1 MKSEWKFYFE
11 SKDFRFEQAYEVVA
25 EIGGEQAKVF
35 GFPAEKLEFPM
46 VIEPDAESRFNL
58 SGQTGVI
65 KITLPGDMDQT
76 KDLAYLTAIRASDH
90 ISFLNG
96 ELKLLGGLVHGEH
109 LPETPEEAE
118 QLGENR
124 YFFIVQFVE
133 APLPGAFD
141 ESSFT
146 QIASNQTT
154 RVAMKQY
161 NASLKAENPI
171 DRFLGLFR
179 IIEDFYGPKSDKEK
193 KSLAGVLKESGELLG
208 IARQNLKFVEA
219 DGYREFTEADYT
231 HLVDDLVR
239 IRHNC
244 AHLRTSN
251 NFGIPHGD
259 PRVRAEV
266 QPLIGPLD
274 TLAYQ
279 AIRKRL
285 GDQDPG

>member
-1 MKSEWKFYFE
+1 
-11 SKDFRFEQAYEVVA
+11 
-25 EIGGEQAKVF
+25 
-35 GFPAEKLEFPM
+35 M
-46 VIEPDAESRFNL
+46 VIEPDSEPRFKS
-58 SGQTGVI
+58 SGQTGVL

-96 ELKLLGGLVHGEH
+96 ELKLLGGLVQGEH

-124 YFFIVQFVE
+124 HFCIVQFVE

-146 QIASNQTT
+146 QITSNQAT
-154 RVAMKQY
+154 RVAMRQY

-179 IIEDFYGPKSDKEK
+179 IIEDIYGPKSKDEA
-193 KSLAGVLKESGELLG
+193 LAKVLKESRELLE

-219 DGYREFTEADYT
+219 NGHREFTEADYPR
-231 HLVDDLVR
+231 LVEDLVR

-244 AHLRTSN
+244 AHLRTFK

-266 QPLIGPLD
+266 EPIIGPLD

-285 GDQDPG
+285 GDQESS